1 MQTIQ
6 LHGINPVIPFYVQ
19 CGGYLLWW
27 MSYNCTGFGSRRSRG
42 WGLSHHHCHQYRH
55 HRHHHHHCHRHHHHD
70 HAYQWQE
77 QQKHQ
82 QKQQGVDETRGRL
95 LWEPRETKRTI
106 FLANPCNHQHHH
118 RHHKKL
124 KETSPIIII
133 TYLIFVIFCTPAHIE
148 AWKKYAKKCVNSRQ
162 NPSCNKTAEFH
173 FGEYLLFEWLYLVL
187 GWYVWYFKSTNIA
200 QSQETSLNT
209 VPLAF
214 LAENCT
220 PA

>member
-1 MQTIQ
+1 MSDIVDTWCILHTVMQSIQ

-27 MSYNCTGFGSRRSRG
+27 MSYNRTGFRSRRSRG
-42 WGLSHHHCHQYRH
+42 WGLSHHHCHQN
-55 HRHHHHHCHRHHHHD
+55 RHHHHD
-70 HAYQWQE
+70 HAHQWQE

-133 TYLIFVIFCTPAHIE
+133 IITRPWPA
-148 AWKKYAKKCVNSRQ
+148 
-162 NPSCNKTAEFH
+162 
-173 FGEYLLFEWLYLVL
+173 FGRPGLEWII
-187 GWYVWYFKSTNIA
+187 GW
-200 QSQETSLNT
+200 
-209 VPLAF
+209 
-214 LAENCT
+214 
-220 PA
+220 